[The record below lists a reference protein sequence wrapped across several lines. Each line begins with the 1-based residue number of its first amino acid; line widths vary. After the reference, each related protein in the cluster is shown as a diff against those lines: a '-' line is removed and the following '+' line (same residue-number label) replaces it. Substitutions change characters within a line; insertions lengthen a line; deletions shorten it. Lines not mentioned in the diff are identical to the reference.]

1 MKFNFMSAS
10 RMMAFGLSTAGMVIT
25 GTVGADPL
33 VDSWYTTF
41 SARYARIYPTDAAK
55 SSGTA
60 STTWGNGS
68 LTQSSPA
75 YSGVQAIYSSSNW
88 VYIKTTGLGTHVMGP
103 WYLDTAHTQI
113 FPNLPTS
120 QSVTYRIPRSITVLP
135 SHTRTPGGAIGYL
148 ADGVAVFDNR
158 DTFSYSNA
166 SGRDTT
172 PGGNGSGG
180 TGDGIWN
187 RDAWIN
193 EGVSFDPA
201 KAHQPGDGTYHYHAT
216 PVALR
221 YLLGDHVNY
230 DPVSK
235 TYTEA
240 GDAPKAHSALLGWM
254 ADGSPLYGP
263 YGYSNATNSAS
274 GLRLMTSGYVPR
286 DGKNGTTD
294 LATVGRVTLP
304 AWAARANNR
313 SATLTSSETG
323 PAVSATY
330 PIGQYLED
338 YEYQGDLGKTQGT
351 DFDLDEFN
359 GRWAVTP
366 EFPQGVYAYYV
377 TVNASGSPVFPYIIG
392 RQYHG
397 MPTGGAVNAITETVS
412 TNYVGGPYS
421 TINAAVASQAANSVT
436 LVWNAAEGGT
446 YKVEQTSDFKQ
457 WTDAAINV
465 KSSGI
470 VGTAT
475 NVPAANPSFFRVVR
489 TGLAAYDEG
498 TGSSSGGGNGI
509 ESIMPTSGTRGAT
522 MNVKITL
529 SQTAQ
534 PGVPPQNAPINSLTI
549 GTIKG
554 TSISRPTRYTI
565 NATFTIP
572 SGSATGPQNVTV
584 VFPGPPGNTANTV
597 TYTLSDG
604 FAIE

>member
-1 MKFNFMSAS
+1 MKFNLMPAS
-10 RMMAFGLSTAGMVIT
+10 RTLALGLATAGPVLA
-25 GTVGADPL
+25 GSVAADPL
-33 VDSWYTTF
+33 IDSWYTTF
-41 SARYARIYPTDAAK
+41 SGRYARIYPTDAAK
-55 SSGTA
+55 ASGTA
-60 STTWGNGS
+60 STTGGNGS

-75 YSGVQAIYSSSNW
+75 YSGVQAIYSSSSW
-88 VYIKTTGLGTHVMGP
+88 VYIKTTGLGSHIMGP
-103 WYLDTAHTQI
+103 WYLDAAHSQI
-113 FPNLPTS
+113 FPNLPIR
-120 QSVTYRIPRSITVLP
+120 QSVTYRIPRTVIVP
-135 SHTRTPGGAIGYL
+135 VTHSHTPGGAIGYL

-158 DTFSYSNA
+158 DTFSYSHAN
-166 SGRDTT
+166 GRDAS
-172 PGGNGSGG
+172 PGGGGAGG

-230 DPVSK
+230 DPA
-235 TYTEA
+235 TRNYTEA
-240 GDAPKAHSALLGWM
+240 ADAPKAHSALLGWM

-263 YGYSNATNSAS
+263 YGYSNATNPAS

-286 DGKNGTTD
+286 NGQNGTSD
-294 LATVGRVTLP
+294 LSSVGRVTLP
-304 AWAARANNR
+304 AWAARANDR
-313 SATLTSSETG
+313 STTLTSSQTG

-338 YEYQGDLGKTQGT
+338 YEYLGDLGKMQGV

-377 TVNASGSPVFPYIIG
+377 TVTASGSPVFPYIIG

-397 MPTGGAVNAITETVS
+397 SPVGGAVSAISETVT
-412 TNYVGGPYS
+412 TNYVGGPD
-421 TINAAVASQAANSVT
+421 TAIKVAMASPAGNSVT

-446 YKVEQTSDFKQ
+446 YKVEQTGDFKQ
-457 WTDAAINV
+457 WTDAATNV
-465 KSSGI
+465 KSTGI
-470 VGTAT
+470 EGTAT
-475 NVPAANPSFFRVVR
+475 NTSAANPLFFRVVR

-498 TGSSSGGGNGI
+498 TGSSSGGGSGI
-509 ESIMPTSGTRGAT
+509 DSILPASGTRGT
-522 MNVKITL
+522 TVNVKISL
-529 SQTAQ
+529 SQSTQ

-554 TSISRPTRYTI
+554 TSISRPTQYTI

-572 SGSATGPQNVTV
+572 TGAAIGPQTVTV
-584 VFPGPPGNTANTV
+584 VFPGPPGNAANTV
-597 TYTLSDG
+597 TYTLTDG